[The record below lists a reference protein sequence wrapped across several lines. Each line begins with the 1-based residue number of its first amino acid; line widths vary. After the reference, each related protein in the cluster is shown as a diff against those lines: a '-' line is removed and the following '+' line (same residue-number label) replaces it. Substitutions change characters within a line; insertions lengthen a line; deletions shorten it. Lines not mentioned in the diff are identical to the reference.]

1 MVLLAVVNDLF
12 FWNICFCKGFIF
24 IPEEAERHLGLLL
37 NALQIFFMLVYH
49 IFFMLVYHKRKD
61 ERYDQCSPRI
71 LAHNAVHNWK
81 DRRCSERNKSN
92 VIGYDCYYDLSGK
105 HNEEHS
111 TVKRKDH
118 TAKAGKPFTSL
129 EIHVER
135 KDVSENTSHAGNRK
149 RICKL
154 GK

>member
-1 MVLLAVVNDLF
+1 MVLLALDNDLF
-12 FWNICFCKGFIF
+12 FCNICFFKRFIL
-24 IPEEAERHLGLLL
+24 IPEEAERHLCFLLDP
-37 NALQIFFMLVYH
+37 LQIL
-49 IFFMLVYHKRKD
+49 FMLVYHKRKD

-81 DRRCSERNKSN
+81 DRRCSQRNKAN
-92 VIGYDCYYDLSGK
+92 VIGYDRYYDLSGK
-105 HNEEHS
+105 HNKKHS
-111 TVKRKDH
+111 PVECKDH
-118 TAKAGKPFTSL
+118 SPKTGKSFAAS
-129 EIHVER
+129 EFHVKR